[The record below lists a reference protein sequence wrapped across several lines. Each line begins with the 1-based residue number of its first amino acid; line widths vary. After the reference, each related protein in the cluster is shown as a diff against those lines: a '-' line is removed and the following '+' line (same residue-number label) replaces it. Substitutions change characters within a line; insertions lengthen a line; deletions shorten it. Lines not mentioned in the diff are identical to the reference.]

1 MPSNHAAERRTV
13 TQYLRLQRPL
23 FFAALL
29 IVFSALP
36 ITNWSI
42 AQAEEDAYPRSNPL
56 AGDETAIENGA
67 RLYFKWC
74 VACHGNAADGQ
85 GTRFGGSWGYGAN
98 LTKFWRG
105 YCDFVVI
112 VLNGR
117 TDKMMPPWGGVLEE
131 EEISQVGAFLETL
144 AAEGSNWKGRCT
156 LL

>member
-1 MPSNHAAERRTV
+1 M
-13 TQYLRLQRPL
+13 
-23 FFAALL
+23 
-29 IVFSALP
+29 
-36 ITNWSI
+36 
-42 AQAEEDAYPRSNPL
+42 QAEDAYPRSNPL
-56 AGDETAIENGA
+56 AGNQAAIENGA

-74 VACHGNAADGQ
+74 VACHGNAADGE

-131 EEISQVGAFLETL
+131 EESEIVLFYFFRSVFISLFHHMIYIIYSFVL
-144 AAEGSNWKGRCT
+144 
-156 LL
+156 